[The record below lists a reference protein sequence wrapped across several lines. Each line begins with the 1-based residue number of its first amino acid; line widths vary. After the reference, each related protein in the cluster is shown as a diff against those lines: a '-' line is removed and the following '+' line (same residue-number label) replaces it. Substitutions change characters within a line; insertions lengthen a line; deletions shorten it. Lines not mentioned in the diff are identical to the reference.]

1 MKRLLFALLLLLR
14 LSVSPDITA
23 AQERWHCNPSVSELT
38 AMGLPVL
45 DIRTVGDEEP
55 TYTTVYPPEGAFGI
69 GSRATAVPARMVML
83 TQEDT
88 LFDSGEYAKGASGM
102 TIRVRGNTSSRGLIT
117 PYKIKLQ
124 KKADLLLR
132 GDDEKFADKD
142 WVLIDGDKLNTIL
155 GYKIATLMGM
165 TWTPAYEIVH
175 VVLNG
180 QLRGVYLLMESVKR
194 NTRCRINVSKSS
206 GYIFEQDAYWWNE
219 DTYYKS
225 IANRYYTFKYPDE
238 EDMTQQEFA
247 YICNVIDT
255 MERSFAKGS
264 YEELIDVPSFARWL
278 LTHDIIGSSDTAGS
292 NIFLAKYDDTADSKI
307 TMPLL
312 WDLDS
317 SFKDPYSWAGIHTS
331 GYGVFPSLFR
341 SPSPAFTQSYIGL
354 WNEKS
359 EYVFEEADAFLT
371 SFLQSEKF
379 RSLERSRQL
388 MMKLFDRDDSTWD
401 EDVRYCIGWFR
412 QRKPWMEA
420 SIQEMSKETGI
431 RTTYSYPT
439 PWGGQIYDL
448 TGRPATRGKQG
459 LVIRNGR
466 KILHK

>member
-1 MKRLLFALLLLLR
+1 MKRLLFAFFLLLR
-14 LSVSPDITA
+14 LPVASDIIT

-38 AMGLPVL
+38 AMGFPVL
-45 DIRTVGDEEP
+45 DIRTVGEEEP

-69 GSRATAVPARMVML
+69 GSRATAVAARMVMV

-88 LFDSGEYAKGASGM
+88 LFDSGEYVKGASGM
-102 TIRVRGNTSSRGLIT
+102 TIKVRGNTSAGGLIT

-132 GDDEKFADKD
+132 GDDETFADKD
-142 WVLIDGDKLNTIL
+142 WVLIDGDRLNTIL
-155 GYKIATLMGM
+155 GYEVTKLMGM

-194 NTRCRINVSKSS
+194 NARCRINVSKGS
-206 GYIFEQDAYWWNE
+206 GFIFEQDAYWWNE

-225 IANRYYTFKYPDE
+225 MANRYYTFKYPDE
-238 EDMTQQEFA
+238 EDMTQQQFA

-264 YEELIDVPSFARWL
+264 YEALIDVPSFARWL
-278 LTHDIIGSSDTAGS
+278 LTHDIIGSHDSAGS
-292 NIFLAKYDDTADSKI
+292 NIFMAKYDDTAESKI

-317 SFKDPYSWAGIHTS
+317 SFKYPHLWSSIHLEW
-331 GYGVFPSLFR
+331 GVFPDLFQ
-341 SPSPAFTQSYIGL
+341 SPNPAFTLTYIDL

-359 EYVFEEADAFLT
+359 EYVFEGTDAFLN

-388 MMKLFDRDDSTWD
+388 MMELFDRDDSTWD

-412 QRKPWMEA
+412 QRKPWLDA
-420 SIQEMSKETGI
+420 AIQEMSKETGV
-431 RTTYSYPT
+431 RTAGSSPT
-439 PWGGQIYDL
+439 HGDGRAYDL
-448 TGRPATRGKQG
+448 TGRPATGGKQG

-466 KILHK
+466 KVLHK

>member
-1 MKRLLFALLLLLR
+1 
-14 LSVSPDITA
+14 
-23 AQERWHCNPSVSELT
+23 
-38 AMGLPVL
+38 MGLPVL

-102 TIRVRGNTSSRGLIT
+102 TIRIRGNTSSRGLIT

-278 LTHDIIGSSDTAGS
+278 LTHDIIGSHDSAGS
-292 NIFLAKYDDTADSKI
+292 NIFMTKYDDTAESKI

-317 SFKDPYSWAGIHTS
+317 SFKYPHLWSSIHLEW
-331 GYGVFPSLFR
+331 GVFPDLFL
-341 SPSPAFTQSYIGL
+341 SPNPAFTRTYIDL

-359 EYVFEEADAFLT
+359 EYVFEEADAFLN

-420 SIQEMSKETGI
+420 SIQEMSKETGVQ
-431 RTTYSYPT
+431 TTYSYPT
-439 PWGGQIYDL
+439 PWDGQVYDL

-459 LVIRNGR
+459 LVIHNGR

>member
-1 MKRLLFALLLLLR
+1 
-14 LSVSPDITA
+14 
-23 AQERWHCNPSVSELT
+23 
-38 AMGLPVL
+38 MGLPVL

-238 EDMTQQEFA
+238 EDMTQQEFT

-292 NIFLAKYDDTADSKI
+292 NIFLAKYDDTAESKI

-341 SPSPAFTQSYIGL
+341 SPNPAFTQSYIGL

-420 SIQEMSKETGI
+420 SIQEINKETGVQ
-431 RTTYSYPT
+431 TTYSYPT
-439 PWGGQIYDL
+439 PWDGQFYDL

>member
-1 MKRLLFALLLLLR
+1 MKRLLFALFLLLR
-14 LSVSPDITA
+14 LPVASDIIA

-38 AMGLPVL
+38 TMGFPVL
-45 DIRTVGDEEP
+45 DIRTVGEEEP

-69 GSRATAVPARMVML
+69 GSRATAVAARMVMV

-88 LFDSGEYAKGASGM
+88 LFDSGEYVKGASGM
-102 TIRVRGNTSSRGLIT
+102 TIKVRGNTSAGGLIT

-132 GDDEKFADKD
+132 GDDETFADKD
-142 WVLIDGDKLNTIL
+142 WVLIDGDRLNTIL
-155 GYKIATLMGM
+155 GYEVTKLMGM

-194 NTRCRINVSKSS
+194 NARCRINVSKGS
-206 GYIFEQDAYWWNE
+206 GFIFEQDAYWWNE

-225 IANRYYTFKYPDE
+225 MANRYYTFKYPDE
-238 EDMTQQEFA
+238 EDMTQQQFA
-247 YICNVIDT
+247 YICNAIDI

-264 YEELIDVPSFARWL
+264 YEALIDVPSFARWL
-278 LTHDIIGSSDTAGS
+278 LTHDIIGSHDSAGS
-292 NIFLAKYDDTADSKI
+292 NIFMAKYDDTAESKI

-317 SFKDPYSWAGIHTS
+317 SFKYPHLWSSIHLEW
-331 GYGVFPSLFR
+331 GVFPDLFQ
-341 SPSPAFTQSYIGL
+341 SPNPAFTRTYIDL

-359 EYVFEEADAFLT
+359 EYVFEGTDAFLN

-388 MMKLFDRDDSTWD
+388 MMELFDRDDSTWD

-412 QRKPWMEA
+412 QRKPWLDA
-420 SIQEMSKETGI
+420 AIQEMSKETGV
-431 RTTYSYPT
+431 RTAGSSPT
-439 PWGGQIYDL
+439 HGDGRAYDL
-448 TGRPATRGKQG
+448 TGRPATGGKQG

-466 KILHK
+466 KVLHK